1 MTTKMPKILSQQPR
15 WLDHGTPGYDFF
27 QPGRIDKTSSSN
39 ATTEG
44 PLRRVAHRGSELFVA
59 VGNEIRW
66 SHLSTLKDAGE
77 GNAARYGKDESSQR
91 STHKTLKT
99 PASKPIQQLSVSPSG
114 DFVAVLTSHTC
125 HVCILP
131 STEHLRFQNSQPTK
145 LRSHQVGPTAHVVEQ
160 APLVSAL
167 WHPLS
172 PSGNTLVTVTQDA
185 CVRLW
190 ELDQNNRS
198 TFNEP
203 ALAVDLKKL
212 ANASSQREDFSASK
226 YGTNKGFSPDDLEME
241 VASSC
246 FGGQGRDDEDGWS
259 SMTLWVA
266 MTEGDVY
273 ALCPFL
279 PSEFLAPTTLL
290 PSLSTSVV
298 AKRKVFDQDRRV
310 SDFDTL
316 VADQQSTWLADL
328 DQQEPTSIPGPYDVD
343 VYTRPDRLSAIPR
356 LQGPFQL
363 SPDPDI
369 GEITDIY
376 AVAPKV
382 NEEAY
387 FDDDD
392 DIDTLDSSD
401 GLSIGIVCLAMSTN
415 KVHICLNVEGVE
427 AEWLP
432 SKRCR
437 SRYMNDL
444 DGAKEMLL
452 LESAELV
459 SETQSGRLPAW
470 PTFTASPTDRY
481 EVFTTQPSG
490 VFSLSFRP
498 WVTALEDELAAPQPD
513 GEGIGFRLN
522 VIMES
527 ASTSVTT
534 VNKSR
539 SPLQDISASV
549 AMLDHVDAELG
560 YVVLTLAQ
568 HQPLATILDIPVAT
582 SHALQPEAQAVAGA
596 FAAHV
601 PRAPYH
607 PDPVFDKPTAL
618 PEYINKWRQD
628 SARGI
633 GGDIKGQV
641 RFSSDTLQKI
651 TKAHQVLSHD
661 THALGLAAA
670 DLYRRCEAMVEE
682 MKFQI
687 ERVKELSNR
696 VNSVTGED
704 EFPDQSTAGP
714 ELVRGGKD
722 KIQKRI
728 EDRQER
734 TVAIRERVESLRRKM
749 RNVGGKEMSAK
760 ERAFA
765 EEVAKLQKTV
775 LPAPQA
781 PTSPGAL
788 LKMENSELTIRTETE
803 DLDPEDRDTIA
814 GRFKAVEEVYKQL
827 TAQAIELQK
836 ELESRHKSASETRP
850 TTPNTH
856 AADFRQQKLAQ
867 VFALLERET
876 TLIEAVDER
885 LERLQVA
892 CG

>member
-1 MTTKMPKILSQQPR
+1 MAKILAQQPR

-27 QPGRIDKTSSSN
+27 QPNERHKSAQSDST
-39 ATTEG
+39 ADA
-44 PLRRVAHRGSELFVA
+44 PLRRVAHRGSEVFVA

-66 SHLSTLKDAGE
+66 SHLSTLQEAG
-77 GNAARYGKDESSQR
+77 GGSATRHGRQASGQQPI
-91 STHKTLKT
+91 HKVLRT
-99 PASKPIQQLSVSPSG
+99 PASRPIQQLSVSPSG
-114 DFVAVLTSHTC
+114 HFIAVLTWHTC

-131 STEHLRFQNSQPTK
+131 PTEHLRFQDSQPIK
-145 LRSHQVGPTAHVVEQ
+145 LRSYQVGPTAHVLEQ
-160 APLVSAL
+160 ASLVSVL

-172 PSGNTLVTVTQDA
+172 PSGNALVTVTQDA

-212 ANASSQREDFSASK
+212 ANASSQREDLSASK

-241 VASSC
+241 LASSC
-246 FGGQGRDDEDGWS
+246 FGGQGKDDEDGWS

-279 PSEFLAPTTLL
+279 PSKFIAPVTLL

-298 AKRKVFDQDRRV
+298 AKQKVFDQDRQV
-310 SDFDTL
+310 SDFDRL
-316 VADQQSTWLADL
+316 VANQQSSWLADL
-328 DQQEPTSIPGPYDVD
+328 DQQEPTSIPGHYDVD
-343 VYTRPDRLSAIPR
+343 VYSRPDRLSAIPR

-363 SPDPDI
+363 SPDPDL
-369 GEITDIY
+369 GEITDIF

-387 FDDDD
+387 FDDEDD
-392 DIDTLDSSD
+392 YDTLSSND
-401 GLSIGIVCLAMSTN
+401 GLSIGIVCLAMSNN

-432 SKRCR
+432 SKR
-437 SRYMNDL
+437 SRAQYMNDL
-444 DGAKEMLL
+444 DATKALLL
-452 LESAELV
+452 LESAELAA
-459 SETQSGRLPAW
+459 EHQGGNALAW

-481 EVFTTQPSG
+481 EVFTTQPGG

-498 WVTALEDELAAPQPD
+498 WVTALEDELSAPQPD

-527 ASTSVTT
+527 ASTSVTA

-539 SPLQDISASV
+539 VPLREINRSIAI
-549 AMLDHVDAELG
+549 LDHLDSELG
-560 YVVLTLAQ
+560 YIVLTLAQ
-568 HQPLATILDIPVAT
+568 SQPLATILDLPVAT
-582 SHALQPEAQAVAGA
+582 SHALLPEAQATAGA

-607 PDPVFDKPTAL
+607 PDPAFDKPIAL
-618 PEYINKWRQD
+618 PDYISKWRQD

-670 DLYRRCEAMVEE
+670 DLYRRCESMMEE

-722 KIQKRI
+722 KMEKRI
-728 EDRQER
+728 EDRKEK
-734 TVAIRERVESLRRKM
+734 TVAIRERVENLRRKM

-765 EEVAKLQKTV
+765 EEVAKLERTI
-775 LPAPQA
+775 LPEPRV

-788 LKMENSELTIRTETE
+788 LKMENSELTIRTESE
-803 DLDPEDRDTIA
+803 DLDTEERDTIA
-814 GRFKAVEEVYKQL
+814 GRFKAVEDVYKQL
-827 TAQAIELQK
+827 TSQAAEVQN
-836 ELESRHKSASETRP
+836 ELESRQKSATESRP
-850 TTPNTH
+850 TTPNAH
-856 AADFRQQKLAQ
+856 GADFRQQKLAQ
-867 VFALLERET
+867 VFALLDRET
-876 TLIEAVDER
+876 ALIEAVGER
-885 LERLQVA
+885 LEKLQVA
-892 CG
+892 SR